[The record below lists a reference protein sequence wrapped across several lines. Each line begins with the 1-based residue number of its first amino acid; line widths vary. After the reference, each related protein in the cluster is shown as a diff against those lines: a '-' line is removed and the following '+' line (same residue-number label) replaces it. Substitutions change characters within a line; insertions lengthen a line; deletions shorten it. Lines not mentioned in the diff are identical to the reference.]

1 MRLAKAAARGHPAA
15 NPAYTEA
22 DRRCITGALSG
33 AAQRGTFVMKIPLA
47 SLFAAVLAGC
57 HTAASYDIKS
67 SGYRIPP
74 GSSLIVNKELS
85 IPSGQRHV
93 KLQHGQPVGGVDDF
107 KINCQIWVYDLGVA
121 SIRPDSF
128 RITSAGEGREWELQP
143 TVLRFFRVLHLRSE
157 AQREVLK
164 LICQKSDD
172 PLAGRNPTVAQMQEA
187 LGEYITF
194 EFATSPQQ
202 SR

>member
-1 MRLAKAAARGHPAA
+1 
-15 NPAYTEA
+15 
-22 DRRCITGALSG
+22 
-33 AAQRGTFVMKIPLA
+33 MKTALA

-57 HTAASYDIKS
+57 HTTASYDIDS

-74 GSSLIVNKELS
+74 GSSLTVNKELP

-93 KLQHGQPVGGVDDF
+93 KLQHGQPVSGVDEF
-107 KINCQIWVYDLGVA
+107 KINCEIRVYDLGVA

-128 RITSAGEGREWELQP
+128 RITSAGEGREWELRP
-143 TVLRFFRVLHLRSE
+143 TVLRFYRVLNIRSE
-157 AQREVLK
+157 AQPEVLK

-172 PLAGRNPTVAQMQEA
+172 PLAGRNPTVPQMQEA

-194 EFATSPQQ
+194 EFAASPQQ
-202 SR
+202 AP